1 MRRIIV
7 AGAAGLA
14 LLLGTISVF
23 AQHTPGAKFDL
34 KKPLTLTGTVTQID
48 WANPYVHI
56 LMKVPGQGQA
66 LPALWAVEVENPL
79 LLEDAGW
86 NQDMLPLGETIRVEG
101 YAARNGSKQISGNKV
116 TMTSSNKPIFVGTNG
131 TPKPRP
137 VATGPT
143 PRWPSG
149 QPRLGPPPGETGYW
163 GYPTKFGLSED
174 GQNIAMDEYGLLKN
188 IADAPKVAPM
198 QPWALALYKERQADS
213 LSHDPMYQACKPPG
227 GPRQFEQRVS
237 GLQFV
242 EQPDFK
248 RVFVMLG
255 MGNRNRRIVYTD
267 GRKQV
272 GQLGGDDDN
281 PLFYG
286 QAVAHWEKDTW
297 VVDTRSFNDEFWFDN
312 GGLPHTDLL
321 HLVERFTRPDM
332 GTLHYEVTVDDPG
345 AYTRSWKSS
354 WNLKWVPGEE
364 TPYFLCQDDRP

>member
-7 AGAAGLA
+7 AGAAGAA
-14 LLLGTISVF
+14 LLLGTITVF

-56 LMKVPGQGQA
+56 LMKVAGQGQA

-174 GQNIAMDEYGLLKN
+174 GQNIPMDEYGLLKN

-213 LSHDPMYQACKPPG
+213 LSHDPMYQSCKPPG

-255 MGNRNRRIVYTD
+255 MGNRNRRIIYTD

-272 GQLGGDDDN
+272 GQVGGDDDN
-281 PLFYG
+281 PLYYG
-286 QAVAHWEKDTW
+286 QAVAHWEGDTW
-297 VVDTRSFNDEFWFDN
+297 VVDTRLFNDEFWFDN

-354 WNLKWVPGEE
+354 WNLRWVPGEE
-364 TPYFLCQDDRP
+364 TPYFLCQDNRP